1 MIFTILTLY
10 HEDLSPS
17 DKCAAV
23 TRLNN
28 ALFNPRLHFDC
39 PEPLNGRYLYIK
51 ATGVPNRWRRI
62 FTVVLCEVMV
72 YWETK
77 LIINFMCFQVTLKHL
92 KRYDKW
98 IRSYFM
104 YRYLFCEKPVSLII
118 PCQYYAKVKLWMYW
132 LRI

>member
-1 MIFTILTLY
+1 MCINICIKKITRKLVLSVLILFTCFT
-10 HEDLSPS
+10 DLLPS
-17 DKCAAV
+17 NKCAAV

-72 YWETK
+72 Y
-77 LIINFMCFQVTLKHL
+77 
-92 KRYDKW
+92 
-98 IRSYFM
+98 
-104 YRYLFCEKPVSLII
+104 
-118 PCQYYAKVKLWMYW
+118 
-132 LRI
+132 

>member
-1 MIFTILTLY
+1 MFLGRLVFTILTLATLFT
-10 HEDLSPS
+10 DLQPS
-17 DKCAAV
+17 NKCAAV

-72 YWETK
+72 Y
-77 LIINFMCFQVTLKHL
+77 
-92 KRYDKW
+92 
-98 IRSYFM
+98 
-104 YRYLFCEKPVSLII
+104 
-118 PCQYYAKVKLWMYW
+118 
-132 LRI
+132 